1 MTIFN
6 QHNACKPNKVS
17 GYRLSKM
24 LVSTAL
30 ICPMLLATS
39 AMADDNDEDDRDDR
53 GDRSQ
58 QYCSNTAEIQFSGCK
73 NEINDE
79 AFKAKAICINI
90 TDNQQRKQCLVEA
103 STALKDSSKPCG
115 AQLKA
120 RKQLCNA
127 IGEARYDPDLNPANF
142 EQDFTQLKH
151 PNPYRPLGI
160 DNHWKYVG
168 SGEIIDIDVLNK
180 TKLIDGLT
188 CLVVRDT
195 VLKDGEL
202 HEDTLDWFAQAKNG
216 DVYYCGEEVKD
227 YESFD
232 GDNPREPELIEIA
245 GSFKQGRN
253 GDKAGISFKGKSK
266 VGEVYRQEYS
276 VGNAEDVVQV
286 LSTTYSFGKNPKLDK
301 FVPPAL
307 AKSLCANKDCIV
319 TGEFTPI
326 NPTPDGFARKY
337 YAPGI
342 GVFLEVVPSTGG
354 IVQLVE
360 CNMDSKCTTLPLP

>member
-6 QHNACKPNKVS
+6 QHNACESIKVS
-17 GYRLSKM
+17 ENRISKM

-30 ICPMLLATS
+30 ICPMLWATS
-39 AMADDNDEDDRDDR
+39 SLADDEKHAK
-53 GDRSQ
+53 G
-58 QYCSNTAEIQFSGCK
+58 YCSETAEIQFSGCE
-73 NEINDE
+73 NEIRDD

-90 TDNQQRKQCLVEA
+90 TDDQQRKQCLVES
-103 STALKDSSKPCG
+103 STALKDGSKLCS

-142 EQDFTQLKH
+142 DQDFTHLTK
-151 PNPYRPLGI
+151 PNIFRPLGI
-160 DNHWKYVG
+160 GNHWKYAG
-168 SGEIIDIDVLNK
+168 SGETIDIDVLNK
-180 TKLIDGLT
+180 TKLVDGLT

-195 VLKDGEL
+195 VLRNDEL
-202 HEDTLDWFAQAKNG
+202 IEDTFDWYAQAKNG

-232 GDNPREPELIEIA
+232 GDNPREPELTEIA

-253 GDKAGISFKGKSK
+253 GDKAGINFKGKSK
-266 VGEVYRQEYS
+266 VGDVYRQEFS
-276 VGNAEDVVQV
+276 LGNAEDVVQV
-286 LSTTYSFGKNPKLDK
+286 LSTTYSYGSNAKLDK
-301 FVPPAL
+301 LVPPAL

-319 TGEFTPI
+319 TNEYTPI
-326 NPTPDGFARKY
+326 NPTPDGFALKY

-342 GVFLEVVPSTGG
+342 GVFLEVVPSTGKV
-354 IVQLVE
+354 VQLVE
-360 CNMDSKCTTLPLP
+360 CNMDSKCSNLPLP